1 MMQISGALQRHNL
14 SLTERRSSTDP
25 VGRLCRHRLPKC
37 AFFSIILSLLRD

>member
-14 SLTERRSSTDP
+14 SLIERSSTDP